1 MISPFCKAS
10 TIPGPCWSWD
20 FSWQLDEISL
30 LGLLWP
36 PGVQLVSQE
45 TTTVLF
51 KNGSEC
57 CLLGQR
63 KQDFSKAK
71 ARRMDGRHRSRGL
84 TEWSLTPL
92 SMLPLSCGES
102 QLSLWTMT
110 TLVYTF
116 GGNLFLLL
124 IHANASHSQCPVMI
138 RGVNLRAAALSSRHD
153 LSNISLLTCSMGQ
166 RQCLLYSSALSCRAI
181 HPM

>member
-1 MISPFCKAS
+1 MISPFCKTS
-10 TIPGPCWSWD
+10 TIQGPCWSWG
-20 FSWQLDEISL
+20 FSWQFDGISL

-36 PGVQLVSQE
+36 PRVQLVSQE

-51 KNGSEC
+51 KNVSEC
-57 CLLGQR
+57 SLLWQW
-63 KQDFSKAK
+63 KQEFSKAK
-71 ARRMDGRHRSRGL
+71 ARRMDGRQQEQVTYRMEPKTAVL
-84 TEWSLTPL
+84 
-92 SMLPLSCGES
+92 LPLRCGKS
-102 QLSLWTMT
+102 HLSLWTMT

-116 GGNLFLLL
+116 WGNLLFLV

-166 RQCLLYSSALSCRAI
+166 R
-181 HPM
+181 